1 MQNFNEF
8 QEKLGQRLDKIE
20 DSLILAH
27 DKIDKLHNFLKLI
40 EEVGDKMN
48 NSFDRIKT
56 VKDVLNS
63 HENAI
68 SKIERVLNDYEEN
81 GIASNKKD
89 DSEKINYDILV
100 KKLTKANIDIVKY
113 EVEFALK
120 NKK

>member
-1 MQNFNEF
+1 MHNFNEF

-27 DKIDKLHNFLKLI
+27 EKIDKLHNFLKLI

-56 VKDVLNS
+56 VKDVLNT

-68 SKIERVLNDYEEN
+68 SKIERILNDFEEN
-81 GIASNKKD
+81 GIKNNKGSN
-89 DSEKINYDILV
+89 EAINYDTLV
-100 KKLTKANIDIVKY
+100 KKLTKANY
-113 EVEFALK
+113 EIIKNEIQLALK
-120 NKK
+120 QKK